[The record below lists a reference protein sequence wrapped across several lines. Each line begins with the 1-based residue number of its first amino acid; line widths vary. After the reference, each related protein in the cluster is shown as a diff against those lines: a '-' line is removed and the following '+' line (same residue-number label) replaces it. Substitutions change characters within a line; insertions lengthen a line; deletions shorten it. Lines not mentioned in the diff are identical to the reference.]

1 MRYNGWL
8 KHLLPIIANLEAF
21 VYITSWSFMKLMHL
35 LLLILVLVLGLLV
48 KQTWFNDGKG
58 HKKLDDLQMSLEE
71 LKIQNQKLIHQ
82 NNDIRQ
88 TINGIKHNYSARE
101 ELARKHLGLIK
112 EDETFFHVI
121 SSEDSQEDN

>member
-1 MRYNGWL
+1 
-8 KHLLPIIANLEAF
+8 
-21 VYITSWSFMKLMHL
+21 MKLMHL

-48 KQTWFNDGKG
+48 KQTWFNDGNG

-121 SSEDSQEDN
+121 SSEDSSTDSTSD

>member
-48 KQTWFNDGKG
+48 KQTWFNDGNG